1 MMKQSIKLFSALAFI
16 VMSAFTF
23 VACGDDDGPSGGGG
37 SNSNILGSWTLTE
50 VTPANSQGG
59 PGVGTVMTFYANGKF
74 TSNGDEGTFTYDND
88 SKAFSARIGTVT
100 ISGTVNISGSSASAA
115 VTVTAGGQSRSYTYT
130 MEKNGSSSGDDD
142 SGDDDDEVNVNS
154 TKMVGTWEVM
164 MDDDPDYHKVG
175 QSFTFKKNGTCTIS
189 SSDQIFSYTCD
200 EETKDGYTRLR
211 FSITNGNEAIAN
223 GKLVLVSEGNVLNG
237 EYLSASSSS
246 SDYLG
251 IVMKKPSYV
260 YPTGGIKGRWKMT
273 QCSMSGAPVGKV
285 MVFGTNNEM
294 YTEGDPHIDAYSYS
308 GNTLAITLSGGG
320 QFGGTV
326 SFSGNTATLSGEGIT
341 ATLLKQ

>member
-1 MMKQSIKLFSALAFI
+1 MKQSIKLFSALAFI

-100 ISGTVNISGSSASAA
+100 ISGTVNISGSSANAA

-130 MEKNGSSSGDDD
+130 MEKNGSSSGGDD

-154 TKMVGTWEVM
+154 TKMVGTWDVT
-164 MDDDPDYHKVG
+164 MDEASDYPLVG
-175 QSFTFKKNGTCTIS
+175 QSITFKKNGTCTIS
-189 SSDQIFSYTCD
+189 NSNETFTYTC
-200 EETKDGYTRLR
+200 EEELKDGYTRLR
-211 FSITNGNEAIAN
+211 FTISNGAS

-237 EYLSASSSS
+237 EYKKSSN

-251 IVMKKPSYV
+251 IVMKKSSYT

-273 QCSMSGAPVGKV
+273 QCSMSGAPVGSV
-285 MVFGTNNEM
+285 MVFGNNGEM

-308 GNTLAITLSGGG
+308 GNTLTLRLSGGG

-341 ATLLKQ
+341 ATLQKQ

>member
-1 MMKQSIKLFSALAFI
+1 MKQSIKLFSALAFI

-100 ISGTVNISGSSASAA
+100 ISGTVNISGSSANAA

-130 MEKNGSSSGDDD
+130 MEKNGSSSGGDD

-164 MDDDPDYHKVG
+164 MNDDPDYPLVG
-175 QSFTFKKNGTCTIS
+175 QSITFKKNGTCTIS
-189 SSDQIFSYTCD
+189 NSNETFTYTCD
-200 EETKDGYTRLR
+200 EELKDGYTRLR
-211 FSITNGNEAIAN
+211 FTISNGAS

-237 EYLSASSSS
+237 EYKKSSN
-246 SDYLG
+246 SDYLK
-251 IVMKKPSYV
+251 IVAKKSSYT

-273 QCSMSGAPVGKV
+273 QCSMSGAPVGSV
-285 MVFGTNNEM
+285 MVFGNNGEM

-308 GNTLAITLSGGG
+308 GNTLTLRLSGGE
-320 QFGGTV
+320 QFIGTV
-326 SFSGNTATLSGEGIT
+326 SINGNTATLNAGSMT
-341 ATLLKQ
+341 ATLEKQ

>member
-1 MMKQSIKLFSALAFI
+1 MKQSIKLFSALAFI

-59 PGVGTVMTFYANGKF
+59 PSVGTVMTFYANGKF

-100 ISGTVNISGSSASAA
+100 ISGTVNISGSSANAA
-115 VTVTAGGQSRSYTYT
+115 VTVTAGGQSMSYTYT

-164 MDDDPDYHKVG
+164 MNDDPDYPLVG
-175 QSFTFKKNGTCTIS
+175 QSITFKKNGTCTIS
-189 SSDQIFSYTCD
+189 NSNETFTYTCD
-200 EETKDGYTRLR
+200 EELKDGYTRLR
-211 FSITNGNEAIAN
+211 FTISNGAS

-237 EYLSASSSS
+237 EYKKSSN
-246 SDYLG
+246 SDYLK
-251 IVMKKPSYV
+251 IVAKKSSYT

-273 QCSMSGAPVGKV
+273 QCSMEGAPVGRV
-285 MVFGTNNEM
+285 MVFGNNGEM

-308 GNTLAITLSGGG
+308 GNTLTLKLSGGE
-320 QFGGTV
+320 QFIGTV
-326 SFSGNTATLSGEGIT
+326 SINGNTATLNAGSMT
-341 ATLLKQ
+341 ATLQKQ

>member
-1 MMKQSIKLFSALAFI
+1 MKQSIKLFSALAFI

-100 ISGTVNISGSSASAA
+100 ISGTVNISGSSANAA

-164 MDDDPDYHKVG
+164 MNDDPDYPLVG
-175 QSFTFKKNGTCTIS
+175 QSITFKKNGTCTIS
-189 SSDQIFSYTCD
+189 NSNETFTYTCD
-200 EETKDGYTRLR
+200 EELKDGYTRLR
-211 FSITNGNEAIAN
+211 FTISNGAS

-237 EYLSASSSS
+237 EYKKSSN
-246 SDYLG
+246 SDYLK
-251 IVMKKPSYV
+251 IVAKKSSYT

-273 QCSMSGAPVGKV
+273 QCSMEGAPVGRV
-285 MVFGTNNEM
+285 MVFGNNGEM

-308 GNTLAITLSGGG
+308 GNTLTLRLSGGE
-320 QFGGTV
+320 QFIGTV
-326 SFSGNTATLSGEGIT
+326 SINGNTATLNAGSMT
-341 ATLLKQ
+341 ATLQKQ

>member
-100 ISGTVNISGSSASAA
+100 ISGTVNISGSSANAA

-130 MEKNGSSSGDDD
+130 MEKNGSSSGGDD

-164 MDDDPDYHKVG
+164 MNDDPDYPLVG
-175 QSFTFKKNGTCTIS
+175 QSITFKKNGTCTIS
-189 SSDQIFSYTCD
+189 NSNETFTYTC
-200 EETKDGYTRLR
+200 EEELKDGYTRLR
-211 FSITNGNEAIAN
+211 FTISNGAS

-237 EYLSASSSS
+237 EYKKSSN
-246 SDYLG
+246 SDYLK
-251 IVMKKPSYV
+251 IVAKKSSYT

-273 QCSMSGAPVGKV
+273 QCSMEGAPVGRV
-285 MVFGTNNEM
+285 MVFGNNGEM

-308 GNTLAITLSGGG
+308 GNTLTLRLSGGE
-320 QFGGTV
+320 QFIGTV
-326 SFSGNTATLSGEGIT
+326 SINGNTATLNAGSMT
-341 ATLLKQ
+341 ATLQKQ

>member
-1 MMKQSIKLFSALAFI
+1 MKQSIKLFSALAFI

-100 ISGTVNISGSSASAA
+100 ISGTVNISGSSANAA

-130 MEKNGSSSGDDD
+130 MEKNGSSSGGDD

-164 MDDDPDYHKVG
+164 MNDDPDYPLVG
-175 QSFTFKKNGTCTIS
+175 QSITFKKNGTCTIS
-189 SSDQIFSYTCD
+189 SSNETFTYTCD
-200 EETKDGYTRLR
+200 EELKDGYTRLR
-211 FSITNGNEAIAN
+211 FTISNGAS

-237 EYLSASSSS
+237 EYKKSSN
-246 SDYLG
+246 SDYLK
-251 IVMKKPSYV
+251 IVAKKSSYT

-273 QCSMSGAPVGKV
+273 QCSMEGAPVGRV
-285 MVFGTNNEM
+285 MVFGNNGEM

-308 GNTLAITLSGGG
+308 GNTLTLRLSGGE
-320 QFGGTV
+320 QFIGTV
-326 SFSGNTATLSGEGIT
+326 SINGNTATLNAGSMT
-341 ATLLKQ
+341 ATLEKQ

>member
-1 MMKQSIKLFSALAFI
+1 MKQSIKLFSALAFI

-88 SKAFSARIGTVT
+88 SKAFYARIGTVT
-100 ISGTVNISGSSASAA
+100 ISGTVNISGSSANAA
-115 VTVTAGGQSRSYTYT
+115 VTVTSGGQSRSYTYT

-154 TKMVGTWEVM
+154 TKMVGTWEVT
-164 MDDDPDYHKVG
+164 MDEASDYPLVG
-175 QSFTFKKNGTCTIS
+175 QNITFKKNGTCTIS
-189 SSDQIFSYTCD
+189 SSNEIFTYTCD
-200 EETKDGYTRLR
+200 EESKDGYTRLR
-211 FSITNGNEAIAN
+211 FSISNGAS

-237 EYLSASSSS
+237 EYKKSSN
-246 SDYLG
+246 SDYLS
-251 IVMKKPSYV
+251 IVAKKSSYT

-273 QCSMSGAPVGKV
+273 QCSVSGAPVGRV
-285 MVFGTNNEM
+285 LVFGNNNELYM
-294 YTEGDPHIDAYSYS
+294 EGDPHIDSYTYS
-308 GNTLAITLSGGG
+308 GNTLSMD
-320 QFGGTV
+320 FGDTKFSGTV
-326 SFSGNTATLSGEGIT
+326 NISGNTATFSGDGMT
-341 ATLLKQ
+341 ATLQKQ

>member
-1 MMKQSIKLFSALAFI
+1 MKQSIKLFSALAFI

-100 ISGTVNISGSSASAA
+100 ISGTVNISGSSANAA

-130 MEKNGSSSGDDD
+130 MEKNGSSSGGDD

-164 MDDDPDYHKVG
+164 MNDDPDYPLVG
-175 QSFTFKKNGTCTIS
+175 QSITFKKNGTCTIS
-189 SSDQIFSYTCD
+189 NSNETFTYTCD
-200 EETKDGYTRLR
+200 EELKDGYTRLR
-211 FSITNGNEAIAN
+211 FTISNGAS

-237 EYLSASSSS
+237 EYKKSSN
-246 SDYLG
+246 SDYLK
-251 IVMKKPSYV
+251 IVAKKSSYT

-273 QCSMSGAPVGKV
+273 QCSMSGAPVGSV
-285 MVFGTNNEM
+285 MVFGNNGEM

-308 GNTLAITLSGGG
+308 GNTLTLRLSGGE
-320 QFGGTV
+320 QFIGTV
-326 SFSGNTATLSGEGIT
+326 SINGNTATLNAGSMT
-341 ATLLKQ
+341 ATLQKQ

>member
-1 MMKQSIKLFSALAFI
+1 MKQSIKLFSALAFI

-100 ISGTVNISGSSASAA
+100 ISGTVNISGSSANAA

-130 MEKNGSSSGDDD
+130 MEKNGSSSGGDD

-164 MDDDPDYHKVG
+164 MNDDPDYPLVG
-175 QSFTFKKNGTCTIS
+175 QSITFKKNGTCTIS
-189 SSDQIFSYTCD
+189 NSNETFTYTCD
-200 EETKDGYTRLR
+200 EELKDGYTRLR
-211 FSITNGNEAIAN
+211 FTISNGAS

-237 EYLSASSSS
+237 EYKKSSN
-246 SDYLG
+246 SDYLK
-251 IVMKKPSYV
+251 IVAKKSSYT

-273 QCSMSGAPVGKV
+273 QCSMSGAPVGRV
-285 MVFGTNNEM
+285 MVFGNNGEM

-308 GNTLAITLSGGG
+308 GNTLTLRLSGGE
-320 QFGGTV
+320 QFIGTV
-326 SFSGNTATLSGEGIT
+326 SINGNTATLNAGSMT
-341 ATLLKQ
+341 ATLQKQ

>member
-100 ISGTVNISGSSASAA
+100 ISGTVNISGSSANAA
-115 VTVTAGGQSRSYTYT
+115 VTVTAGGQSMSYTYT

-164 MDDDPDYHKVG
+164 MNDDPDYPLVG
-175 QSFTFKKNGTCTIS
+175 QSITFKKNGTCTIS
-189 SSDQIFSYTCD
+189 NSNETFTYTC
-200 EETKDGYTRLR
+200 EEELKDGYTRLR
-211 FSITNGNEAIAN
+211 FTISNGAS

-237 EYLSASSSS
+237 EYKKSSN
-246 SDYLG
+246 SDYLK
-251 IVMKKPSYV
+251 IVAKKSSYT

-273 QCSMSGAPVGKV
+273 QCSMEGAPVGRV
-285 MVFGTNNEM
+285 MVFGNNGEM

-308 GNTLAITLSGGG
+308 GNTLTLMLSGGQ

-326 SFSGNTATLSGEGIT
+326 SINGNTATLNAGSMT
-341 ATLLKQ
+341 ATLQKQ

>member
-100 ISGTVNISGSSASAA
+100 ISGTVNISGSSANAA

-130 MEKNGSSSGDDD
+130 MEKNGSSSGGDD

-164 MDDDPDYHKVG
+164 MDDDPDYPAVG

-189 SSDQIFSYTCD
+189 NSNETFTYTCD
-200 EETKDGYTRLR
+200 EELKDGYTRLR
-211 FSITNGNEAIAN
+211 FTISNGAS

-237 EYLSASSSS
+237 EYKKSSN
-246 SDYLG
+246 SDYLK
-251 IVMKKPSYV
+251 IVAKKSSYT

-273 QCSMSGAPVGKV
+273 QCSMEGAPVGRV
-285 MVFGTNNEM
+285 MVFGNNGEM

-308 GNTLAITLSGGG
+308 GNTLTLRLSGGE
-320 QFGGTV
+320 QFIGTV
-326 SFSGNTATLSGEGIT
+326 SINGNTATLNAGSMT
-341 ATLLKQ
+341 ATLQKQ

>member
-37 SNSNILGSWTLTE
+37 DNSKILGSWTLTE

-100 ISGTVNISGSSASAA
+100 ISGTVNISGSSANAA

-130 MEKNGSSSGDDD
+130 MEKKGSSGGDD

-164 MDDDPDYHKVG
+164 MNDDPDYPLVG
-175 QSFTFKKNGTCTIS
+175 QSITFKKNGTCTIS
-189 SSDQIFSYTCD
+189 NSNETFTYTCD
-200 EETKDGYTRLR
+200 EELKDGYTRLR
-211 FSITNGNEAIAN
+211 FTISNGAS

-237 EYLSASSSS
+237 EYKKSSN
-246 SDYLG
+246 SDYLK
-251 IVMKKPSYV
+251 IVAKKSSYT

-273 QCSMSGAPVGKV
+273 QCSMSGAPVGSV
-285 MVFGTNNEM
+285 MVFGNNGEM

-308 GNTLAITLSGGG
+308 GNTLTLRLSGGE
-320 QFGGTV
+320 QFIGTV
-326 SFSGNTATLSGEGIT
+326 SINGNTATLNAGSMT
-341 ATLLKQ
+341 ATLQKQ

>member
-74 TSNGDEGTFTYDND
+74 TSNSDEGTFTYDND

-100 ISGTVNISGSSASAA
+100 ISGTVNISGSSANAA
-115 VTVTAGGQSRSYTYT
+115 VTVTAGGQSMSYTYT

-142 SGDDDDEVNVNS
+142 SGDDDDTEVNVSS
-154 TKMVGTWEVM
+154 TKMVGTWEVT
-164 MDDDPDYHKVG
+164 MDEASDYPLVG
-175 QSFTFKKNGTCTIS
+175 QSITFKKNGTCTIS
-189 SSDQIFSYTCD
+189 NSNETFSYTCD
-200 EETKDGYTRLR
+200 EELKDGYTRLR
-211 FSITNGNEAIAN
+211 FTISNGAS

-237 EYLSASSSS
+237 EYKKSSS
-246 SDYLG
+246 SDNLS
-251 IVMKKPSYV
+251 IVAKKSSYT

-273 QCSMSGAPVGKV
+273 QCSVSGAPVGRV
-285 MVFGTNNEM
+285 LVFGNNNELYM
-294 YTEGDPHIDAYSYS
+294 EGDPHIDSYTYS
-308 GNTLAITLSGGG
+308 GNTLSMD
-320 QFGGTV
+320 FGDTKFSGTV
-326 SFSGNTATLSGEGIT
+326 NISGNTATFSGDSMT
-341 ATLLKQ
+341 ATLQKQ

>member
-100 ISGTVNISGSSASAA
+100 ISGTVNISGSSANAA

-130 MEKNGSSSGDDD
+130 MEKNGSSSGGDD

-164 MDDDPDYHKVG
+164 MDDDPDYPAVG

-189 SSDQIFSYTCD
+189 SSNQIFSYTCD

-237 EYLSASSSS
+237 EYKKSSS
-246 SDYLG
+246 SDDLG
-251 IVMKKPSYV
+251 IVMKKSSYT

-273 QCSMSGAPVGKV
+273 QCSVSGAPVGRV
-285 MVFGTNNEM
+285 LVFGNNNELYM
-294 YTEGDPHIDAYSYS
+294 EGDPHIDSYTYS
-308 GNTLAITLSGGG
+308 GNTLSMD
-320 QFGGTV
+320 FGDKKFSGTV
-326 SFSGNTATLSGEGIT
+326 NISGNTATFSGDGMT

>member
-100 ISGTVNISGSSASAA
+100 ISGTVNISGSSANAA

-164 MDDDPDYHKVG
+164 MNDDPDYPLVG
-175 QSFTFKKNGTCTIS
+175 QSITFKKNGTCTIS
-189 SSDQIFSYTCD
+189 NSNETFTYTCD
-200 EETKDGYTRLR
+200 EELKDGYTRLR
-211 FSITNGNEAIAN
+211 FTISNGAS

-237 EYLSASSSS
+237 EYKKSSN
-246 SDYLG
+246 SDYLK
-251 IVMKKPSYV
+251 IVAKKSSYT

-273 QCSMSGAPVGKV
+273 QCSMEGAPVGRV
-285 MVFGTNNEM
+285 MVFGNNGEM

-308 GNTLAITLSGGG
+308 GNTLTLRLSGGE
-320 QFGGTV
+320 QFIGTV
-326 SFSGNTATLSGEGIT
+326 SINGNTATLNAGSMT
-341 ATLLKQ
+341 ATLQKQ

>member
-1 MMKQSIKLFSALAFI
+1 MKQSIKLFSALAFI

-37 SNSNILGSWTLTE
+37 DNSKILGSWTLTE

-74 TSNGDEGTFTYDND
+74 TSNGENGTFTYDGN

-100 ISGTVNISGSSASAA
+100 ISGTVNISGSSGNAA

-130 MEKNGSSSGDDD
+130 MERKGSSGGDD

-164 MDDDPDYHKVG
+164 MDDDPDYPAVG

-189 SSDQIFSYTCD
+189 SSNQIFSYTCD

-237 EYLSASSSS
+237 KYEKSSS
-246 SDYLG
+246 SDDLG
-251 IVMKKPSYV
+251 IVMKKSSYT

-273 QCSMSGAPVGKV
+273 QCSMEGAPVGRV
-285 MVFGTNNEM
+285 MVFGNNGEM

-308 GNTLAITLSGGG
+308 GNTLTLRLSGGE
-320 QFGGTV
+320 QFIGTV
-326 SFSGNTATLSGEGIT
+326 SINGNTATLNAGSMT
-341 ATLLKQ
+341 ATLEKQ

>member
-1 MMKQSIKLFSALAFI
+1 MKQSIKLFSALAFI

-100 ISGTVNISGSSASAA
+100 ISGTVNISGSSANAA

-130 MEKNGSSSGDDD
+130 MEKNGSSSGGDD
-142 SGDDDDEVNVNS
+142 SGDDDDEVKVNS
-154 TKMVGTWEVM
+154 TKMVGTWDVT
-164 MDDDPDYHKVG
+164 MDEASDYPLVG
-175 QSFTFKKNGTCTIS
+175 QSITFKKNGTCTIS
-189 SSDQIFSYTCD
+189 NSNETFTYTCD

-211 FSITNGNEAIAN
+211 FTISNGAS

-237 EYLSASSSS
+237 EYKKSSN
-246 SDYLG
+246 SDYLK
-251 IVMKKPSYV
+251 IVAKKSSYT

-273 QCSMSGAPVGKV
+273 QCSMSGAPVGRV
-285 MVFGTNNEM
+285 MVFGNNGEM

-308 GNTLAITLSGGG
+308 GNTLTLRLSGGE
-320 QFGGTV
+320 QFIGTV
-326 SFSGNTATLSGEGIT
+326 SINGNTATLNAGSMT
-341 ATLLKQ
+341 ATLQKQ

>member
-100 ISGTVNISGSSASAA
+100 ISGTVNISGSSANAA

-130 MEKNGSSSGDDD
+130 MEKNGSSSGGDD

-164 MDDDPDYHKVG
+164 MNDDPDYPLVG
-175 QSFTFKKNGTCTIS
+175 QSITFKKNGTCTIS
-189 SSDQIFSYTCD
+189 NSNETFTYTCD
-200 EETKDGYTRLR
+200 EELKDGYTRLR
-211 FSITNGNEAIAN
+211 FTISNGAS

-237 EYLSASSSS
+237 EYKKSSN
-246 SDYLG
+246 SDYLK
-251 IVMKKPSYV
+251 IVAKKSSYT

-273 QCSMSGAPVGKV
+273 QCSMSGAPVGSV
-285 MVFGTNNEM
+285 MVFGNNGEM

-308 GNTLAITLSGGG
+308 GNTLTLRLSGGE
-320 QFGGTV
+320 QFIGTV
-326 SFSGNTATLSGEGIT
+326 SINGNTATLNAGSMT
-341 ATLLKQ
+341 ATLEKQ

>member
-1 MMKQSIKLFSALAFI
+1 MKQSIKLFSALAFI

-59 PGVGTVMTFYANGKF
+59 PSVGTVMTFYANGKF

-100 ISGTVNISGSSASAA
+100 ISGTVNISGSSANAA

-164 MDDDPDYHKVG
+164 MNDDPDYPLVG
-175 QSFTFKKNGTCTIS
+175 QSITFKKNGTCTIS
-189 SSDQIFSYTCD
+189 NSNETFTYTCD
-200 EETKDGYTRLR
+200 EELKDGYTRLR
-211 FSITNGNEAIAN
+211 FTISNGAS

-237 EYLSASSSS
+237 EYKKSSN
-246 SDYLG
+246 SDYLK
-251 IVMKKPSYV
+251 IVAKKSSYT

-273 QCSMSGAPVGKV
+273 QCSMEGAPVGRV
-285 MVFGTNNEM
+285 MVFGNNGEM

-308 GNTLAITLSGGG
+308 GNTLTLKLSGGE
-320 QFGGTV
+320 QFIGTV
-326 SFSGNTATLSGEGIT
+326 SINGNTATLNAGSMT
-341 ATLLKQ
+341 ATLQKQ

>member
-100 ISGTVNISGSSASAA
+100 ISGTVNISGSSANAA

-130 MEKNGSSSGDDD
+130 MEKNGSSSGGDD

-164 MDDDPDYHKVG
+164 MNDDPDYPLVG
-175 QSFTFKKNGTCTIS
+175 QSITFKKNGTCTIS
-189 SSDQIFSYTCD
+189 NSNETFTYTCD
-200 EETKDGYTRLR
+200 EELKDGYTRLR
-211 FSITNGNEAIAN
+211 FTISNGAS

-237 EYLSASSSS
+237 EYKKSSN
-246 SDYLG
+246 SDYLK
-251 IVMKKPSYV
+251 IVAKKSSYT

-273 QCSMSGAPVGKV
+273 QCSMSGAPVGRV
-285 MVFGTNNEM
+285 MVFGNNGEM

-308 GNTLAITLSGGG
+308 GNTLTLRLSGGE
-320 QFGGTV
+320 QFIGTV
-326 SFSGNTATLSGEGIT
+326 SINGNTATLNAGSMT
-341 ATLLKQ
+341 ATLQKQ

>member
-37 SNSNILGSWTLTE
+37 DNSKILGSWTLTE

-100 ISGTVNISGSSASAA
+100 ISGTVNISGSSANAA

-130 MEKNGSSSGDDD
+130 MEKKGSSGGDD

-164 MDDDPDYHKVG
+164 MNDDPDYPLVG
-175 QSFTFKKNGTCTIS
+175 QSITFKKNGTCTIS
-189 SSDQIFSYTCD
+189 NSNETFTYTCD
-200 EETKDGYTRLR
+200 EELKDGYTRLR
-211 FSITNGNEAIAN
+211 FTISNGAS

-237 EYLSASSSS
+237 EYKKSSN
-246 SDYLG
+246 SDYLK
-251 IVMKKPSYV
+251 IVAKKSSYT

-273 QCSMSGAPVGKV
+273 QCSMEGAPVGRV
-285 MVFGTNNEM
+285 MVFGNNGEM

-308 GNTLAITLSGGG
+308 GNTLTLRLSGGE
-320 QFGGTV
+320 QFIGTV
-326 SFSGNTATLSGEGIT
+326 SINGNTATLNAGSMT
-341 ATLLKQ
+341 ATLEKQ

>member
-1 MMKQSIKLFSALAFI
+1 MKQSIKLFSALAFI

-100 ISGTVNISGSSASAA
+100 ISGTVNISGSSANAA

-130 MEKNGSSSGDDD
+130 MEKNGSSSGGDD

-164 MDDDPDYHKVG
+164 MDDDPDYPLVG
-175 QSFTFKKNGTCTIS
+175 QSITFKKNGTCTIS
-189 SSDQIFSYTCD
+189 NSNETFTYTCD
-200 EETKDGYTRLR
+200 EELKDGYTRLR
-211 FSITNGNEAIAN
+211 FTISNGAS

-237 EYLSASSSS
+237 EYKKSSN
-246 SDYLG
+246 SDYLK
-251 IVMKKPSYV
+251 IVAKKSSYT

-273 QCSMSGAPVGKV
+273 QCSMSGAPVGRV
-285 MVFGTNNEM
+285 MVFGNNGEM

-308 GNTLAITLSGGG
+308 GNTLTLRLSGGG

-341 ATLLKQ
+341 ATLQKQ

>member
-1 MMKQSIKLFSALAFI
+1 MKQSIKLFSALAFI

-100 ISGTVNISGSSASAA
+100 ISGTVNISGSSANAA

-130 MEKNGSSSGDDD
+130 MEKNGSSSGGDD

-164 MDDDPDYHKVG
+164 MNDDPDYPLVG
-175 QSFTFKKNGTCTIS
+175 QSITFKKNGTCTIS
-189 SSDQIFSYTCD
+189 NSNETFTYTCD
-200 EETKDGYTRLR
+200 EELKDGYTRLR
-211 FSITNGNEAIAN
+211 FTISNGAS

-237 EYLSASSSS
+237 EYKKSSN
-246 SDYLG
+246 SDYLK
-251 IVMKKPSYV
+251 IVAKKSSYT

-273 QCSMSGAPVGKV
+273 QCSMEGAPVGRV
-285 MVFGTNNEM
+285 MVFGNNGEM

-308 GNTLAITLSGGG
+308 GNTLTLRLSGGE
-320 QFGGTV
+320 QFIGTV
-326 SFSGNTATLSGEGIT
+326 SINGNTATLNAGSMT
-341 ATLLKQ
+341 ATLQKQ

>member
-23 VACGDDDGPSGGGG
+23 VACGDDDDPSGGGG

-74 TSNGDEGTFTYDND
+74 TSNGDEGIFTYDND

-115 VTVTAGGQSRSYTYT
+115 VTVTAGGQSMSYTYT
-130 MEKNGSSSGDDD
+130 MEKNGSSSDDDD

-164 MDDDPDYHKVG
+164 MDDDPDYPKVG

-189 SSDQIFSYTCD
+189 SSNEIFTYTCD
-200 EETKDGYTRLR
+200 EESKDGYTRLR
-211 FSITNGNEAIAN
+211 FTISNGAS

-237 EYLSASSSS
+237 EYKKSSS
-246 SDYLG
+246 SDNLS
-251 IVMKKPSYV
+251 IVAKKSSYT

-273 QCSMSGAPVGKV
+273 QCSVSGAPVGRV
-285 MVFGTNNEM
+285 LVFGNNNELYM
-294 YTEGDPHIDAYSYS
+294 EGDPHIDSYTYS
-308 GNTLAITLSGGG
+308 GNNLSMD
-320 QFGGTV
+320 FGDTKFSGTV
-326 SFSGNTATLSGEGIT
+326 NISGNTATFSGDGMT

>member
-1 MMKQSIKLFSALAFI
+1 MKQSIKLFSALAFI

-100 ISGTVNISGSSASAA
+100 ISGTVNISGSSANAA
-115 VTVTAGGQSRSYTYT
+115 VNVTAGGQSMSYTYT

-164 MDDDPDYHKVG
+164 MDDDPDYPAVG

-189 SSDQIFSYTCD
+189 GSNQILSYTCN

-237 EYLSASSSS
+237 EYKKSSS

-251 IVMKKPSYV
+251 IVMKKSSYT

-273 QCSMSGAPVGKV
+273 QCSVSGAPVGRV
-285 MVFGTNNEM
+285 LVFGNNNELYM
-294 YTEGDPHIDAYSYS
+294 EGDPHIDSYTYS
-308 GNTLAITLSGGG
+308 GNTLSMD
-320 QFGGTV
+320 FGDTKFSGTV
-326 SFSGNTATLSGEGIT
+326 NISGNTATLNAGSMT
-341 ATLLKQ
+341 ATLEKQ

>member
-100 ISGTVNISGSSASAA
+100 ISGTVNISGSSANAA
-115 VTVTAGGQSRSYTYT
+115 VTVTAGGQSMSYTYT

-154 TKMVGTWEVM
+154 TKMVGTWDVT
-164 MDDDPDYHKVG
+164 MDEASDYPLVG
-175 QSFTFKKNGTCTIS
+175 QSITFKKNGTCTIS
-189 SSDQIFSYTCD
+189 NSNETFTYTCD
-200 EETKDGYTRLR
+200 EELKDGYTRLR
-211 FSITNGNEAIAN
+211 FTISNGAS

-237 EYLSASSSS
+237 EYKKSSN
-246 SDYLG
+246 SDYLK
-251 IVMKKPSYV
+251 IVAKKSSYT

-273 QCSMSGAPVGKV
+273 QCSMEGAPVGRV
-285 MVFGTNNEM
+285 MVFGNNGEM

-308 GNTLAITLSGGG
+308 GNTLTLRLSGGE
-320 QFGGTV
+320 QFIGTV
-326 SFSGNTATLSGEGIT
+326 SINGNTATLNAGSMT
-341 ATLLKQ
+341 ATLQKQ

>member
-1 MMKQSIKLFSALAFI
+1 MKQSIKLFSALAFI

-100 ISGTVNISGSSASAA
+100 ISGTVNISGSSANAA

-164 MDDDPDYHKVG
+164 MNDDPDYPLVG
-175 QSFTFKKNGTCTIS
+175 QSITFKKNGTCTIS
-189 SSDQIFSYTCD
+189 NSNETFTYTC
-200 EETKDGYTRLR
+200 EEELKDGYTRLR
-211 FSITNGNEAIAN
+211 FTISNGAS

-237 EYLSASSSS
+237 EYKKSSN
-246 SDYLG
+246 SDYLK
-251 IVMKKPSYV
+251 IVAKKSSYT

-273 QCSMSGAPVGKV
+273 QCSMEGAPVGRV
-285 MVFGTNNEM
+285 MVFGNNGEM

-308 GNTLAITLSGGG
+308 GNTLTLRLSGGG

>member
-1 MMKQSIKLFSALAFI
+1 MKQSIKLFSALAFI

-100 ISGTVNISGSSASAA
+100 ISGTVNISGSSANAA

-164 MDDDPDYHKVG
+164 MNDDPDYPLVG
-175 QSFTFKKNGTCTIS
+175 QSITFKKNGTCTIS
-189 SSDQIFSYTCD
+189 NSNETFTYTCD
-200 EETKDGYTRLR
+200 EELKDGYTRLR
-211 FSITNGNEAIAN
+211 FTISNGAS

-237 EYLSASSSS
+237 EYKKSSN
-246 SDYLG
+246 SDYLK
-251 IVMKKPSYV
+251 IVAKKSSYT

-273 QCSMSGAPVGKV
+273 QCSMEGAPVGSV
-285 MVFGTNNEM
+285 MVFGNNGEM

-308 GNTLAITLSGGG
+308 GNTLTLSLSGGE
-320 QFGGTV
+320 QFIGTV
-326 SFSGNTATLSGEGIT
+326 SINGNTATLNAGSMT
-341 ATLLKQ
+341 ATLQKQ

>member
-59 PGVGTVMTFYANGKF
+59 PSVGTVMTFYANGKF

-100 ISGTVNISGSSASAA
+100 ISGTVNISGSSANAA

-164 MDDDPDYHKVG
+164 MNDDPDYPLVG
-175 QSFTFKKNGTCTIS
+175 QSITFKKNGTCTIS
-189 SSDQIFSYTCD
+189 NSNETFTYTCD
-200 EETKDGYTRLR
+200 EELKDGYTRLR
-211 FSITNGNEAIAN
+211 FTISNGAS

-237 EYLSASSSS
+237 EYKKSSN
-246 SDYLG
+246 SDYLK
-251 IVMKKPSYV
+251 IVAKKSSYT

-273 QCSMSGAPVGKV
+273 QCSMEGAPVGRV
-285 MVFGTNNEM
+285 MVFGNNGEM

-308 GNTLAITLSGGG
+308 GNTLTLRLSGGG

-341 ATLLKQ
+341 ATLQKQ

>member
-100 ISGTVNISGSSASAA
+100 ISGTVNISGSSANAA

-130 MEKNGSSSGDDD
+130 MEKKGSSSGGDD

-164 MDDDPDYHKVG
+164 MNDDPDYPLVG
-175 QSFTFKKNGTCTIS
+175 QSITFKKNGTCTIS
-189 SSDQIFSYTCD
+189 NSNETFTYTCD
-200 EETKDGYTRLR
+200 EELKDGYTRLR
-211 FSITNGNEAIAN
+211 FTISNGAS

-237 EYLSASSSS
+237 EYKKSSN
-246 SDYLG
+246 SDYLK
-251 IVMKKPSYV
+251 IVAKKSSYT

-273 QCSMSGAPVGKV
+273 QCSMEGAPVGRV
-285 MVFGTNNEM
+285 MVFGNNGEM

-308 GNTLAITLSGGG
+308 GNTLTLRLSGGE
-320 QFGGTV
+320 QFIGTV
-326 SFSGNTATLSGEGIT
+326 SINGNTATLNAGSMT
-341 ATLLKQ
+341 ATLEKQ

>member
-50 VTPANSQGG
+50 VKPANSQGG

-100 ISGTVNISGSSASAA
+100 ISGTVNISGSSANAA

-130 MEKNGSSSGDDD
+130 MEKNGSSSGGDD

-164 MDDDPDYHKVG
+164 MNDDPDYPLVG
-175 QSFTFKKNGTCTIS
+175 QSITFKKNGTCTIS
-189 SSDQIFSYTCD
+189 NSNETFTYTC
-200 EETKDGYTRLR
+200 EEESKDGYTRLR
-211 FSITNGNEAIAN
+211 FTISNGAS

-237 EYLSASSSS
+237 EYKKSSN
-246 SDYLG
+246 SDYLK
-251 IVMKKPSYV
+251 IVAKKSSYT

-273 QCSMSGAPVGKV
+273 QCSMEGAPVGRV
-285 MVFGTNNEM
+285 MVFGNNGEM

-308 GNTLAITLSGGG
+308 GNTLTLRLSGGE
-320 QFGGTV
+320 QFIGTV
-326 SFSGNTATLSGEGIT
+326 SINGNTATLNAGSMT
-341 ATLLKQ
+341 ATLEKQ

>member
-100 ISGTVNISGSSASAA
+100 ISGTVNISGSSANAA

-130 MEKNGSSSGDDD
+130 MEKNGSSSGGDD

-164 MDDDPDYHKVG
+164 MNDDPDYPLVG
-175 QSFTFKKNGTCTIS
+175 QSITFKKNGTCTIS
-189 SSDQIFSYTCD
+189 NSNETFTYTCD
-200 EETKDGYTRLR
+200 EELKDGYTRLR
-211 FSITNGNEAIAN
+211 FTISNGAS

-237 EYLSASSSS
+237 EYKKSSN
-246 SDYLG
+246 SDYLK
-251 IVMKKPSYV
+251 IVAKKSSYT

-273 QCSMSGAPVGKV
+273 QCSMEGAPVGRV
-285 MVFGTNNEM
+285 MVFGNNGEM

-308 GNTLAITLSGGG
+308 GNTLTLRLSGGG

-341 ATLLKQ
+341 ATLQKQ

>member
-1 MMKQSIKLFSALAFI
+1 MKQSIKLFSALAFI

-37 SNSNILGSWTLTE
+37 DNSKILGSWTLTE

-100 ISGTVNISGSSASAA
+100 ISGTVNISGSSANAA

-130 MEKNGSSSGDDD
+130 MEKNGSSSGGDD

-164 MDDDPDYHKVG
+164 MNDDPDYPLVG
-175 QSFTFKKNGTCTIS
+175 QSITFKKNGTCTIS
-189 SSDQIFSYTCD
+189 NSNETFTYTCD
-200 EETKDGYTRLR
+200 EELKDGYTRLR
-211 FSITNGNEAIAN
+211 FTISNGAS

-237 EYLSASSSS
+237 EYKKSSN
-246 SDYLG
+246 SDYLK
-251 IVMKKPSYV
+251 IVAKKSSYT

-273 QCSMSGAPVGKV
+273 QCSMEGAPVGRV
-285 MVFGTNNEM
+285 MVFGNNGEM

-308 GNTLAITLSGGG
+308 GNTLTLRLSGGE
-320 QFGGTV
+320 QFIGTV
-326 SFSGNTATLSGEGIT
+326 SINGNTATLNAGSMT
-341 ATLLKQ
+341 ATLEKQ

>member
-1 MMKQSIKLFSALAFI
+1 M
-16 VMSAFTF
+16 
-23 VACGDDDGPSGGGG
+23 
-37 SNSNILGSWTLTE
+37 
-50 VTPANSQGG
+50 TPANSQGG

-100 ISGTVNISGSSASAA
+100 ISGTVNISGSSANAA

-130 MEKNGSSSGDDD
+130 MEKNGSSSGGDD

-164 MDDDPDYHKVG
+164 MNDDPDYPLVG
-175 QSFTFKKNGTCTIS
+175 QSITFKKNGTCTIS
-189 SSDQIFSYTCD
+189 NSNETFTYTC
-200 EETKDGYTRLR
+200 EEELKDGYTRLR
-211 FSITNGNEAIAN
+211 FTISNGAS

-237 EYLSASSSS
+237 EYKKSSN
-246 SDYLG
+246 SDYLK
-251 IVMKKPSYV
+251 IVAKKSSYT

-273 QCSMSGAPVGKV
+273 QCSMEGAPVGRV
-285 MVFGTNNEM
+285 MVFGNNGEM

-308 GNTLAITLSGGG
+308 GNTLTLRLSGGE
-320 QFGGTV
+320 QFIGTV
-326 SFSGNTATLSGEGIT
+326 SINGNTATLNAGSMT
-341 ATLLKQ
+341 ATLEKQ

>member
-100 ISGTVNISGSSASAA
+100 ISGTVNISGSSANAA

-130 MEKNGSSSGDDD
+130 MEKNGSSSGGDD

-164 MDDDPDYHKVG
+164 MNDDPDYPLVG
-175 QSFTFKKNGTCTIS
+175 QSITFKKNGTCTIS
-189 SSDQIFSYTCD
+189 NSNETFTYTCD
-200 EETKDGYTRLR
+200 EELKDGYTRLR
-211 FSITNGNEAIAN
+211 FTISNGAS

-237 EYLSASSSS
+237 EYKKSSN
-246 SDYLG
+246 SDYLK
-251 IVMKKPSYV
+251 IVAKKSSYT

-273 QCSMSGAPVGKV
+273 QCSMEGAPVGRV
-285 MVFGTNNEM
+285 MVFGNNGEM

-308 GNTLAITLSGGG
+308 GNTLTLRLSGGE
-320 QFGGTV
+320 QFIGTV
-326 SFSGNTATLSGEGIT
+326 SINGNTATLNAGSMT
-341 ATLLKQ
+341 ATLQKQ

>member
-23 VACGDDDGPSGGGG
+23 VACGDDDDPSGGGG

-100 ISGTVNISGSSASAA
+100 ISGTVNISGSRANAA
-115 VTVTAGGQSRSYTYT
+115 VTVTAGGQSMSYTYT
-130 MEKNGSSSGDDD
+130 MEKNGSSSGGDD

-164 MDDDPDYHKVG
+164 MNDDPDYPLVG
-175 QSFTFKKNGTCTIS
+175 QSITFKKNGTCTIS
-189 SSDQIFSYTCD
+189 NSNETFTYTCD
-200 EETKDGYTRLR
+200 EELKDGYTRLG
-211 FSITNGNEAIAN
+211 FTISNGAS

-237 EYLSASSSS
+237 EYKKSSN
-246 SDYLG
+246 SDYLK
-251 IVMKKPSYV
+251 IVAKKPSYV

-273 QCSMSGAPVGKV
+273 QCSISGAPVGKV

>member
-37 SNSNILGSWTLTE
+37 DNSKILGSWTLTE

-100 ISGTVNISGSSASAA
+100 ISGTVNISGSSANAA
-115 VTVTAGGQSRSYTYT
+115 VNVTAGGQSMSYTYT

-164 MDDDPDYHKVG
+164 MDDDPDYPKVG
-175 QSFTFKKNGTCTIS
+175 QSITFNKNGTCTIS
-189 SSDQIFSYTCD
+189 NSNETFTYTC
-200 EETKDGYTRLR
+200 EEELKDGYTRLKFT
-211 FSITNGNEAIAN
+211 FSNGAS

-237 EYLSASSSS
+237 EYKKSPS

-260 YPTGGIKGRWKMT
+260 YPTGGIKGRWRMT
-273 QCSMSGAPVGKV
+273 QCSMEGAPVGSV
-285 MVFGTNNEM
+285 MVFGNNGEM

-308 GNTLAITLSGGG
+308 GNTLTLMLSGGQ

-326 SFSGNTATLSGEGIT
+326 SINGNTATLNAGSMT
-341 ATLLKQ
+341 ATLQKQ